1 MIALVDCNNF
11 YVSCERL
18 FHPAVLHRPVVVLS
32 NNDGCVISRSEEA
45 KALGIRM
52 GAPAF
57 FMEDLLE
64 RNQVAVFSSNYTL
77 YGSLSQRVMQVLAGF
92 VPEMEV
98 YSIDEAFL
106 DITGHASPA
115 TLAAAIR
122 TGVLHNVGMPVS
134 VGVAPTKTLAKMAN
148 RAVKKSRL
156 PEGFLVLDYP
166 GKTTAVLAATQVEDI
181 WGIGSQY
188 AAMLHQ
194 KGVHTALDL
203 SRVPD
208 DFARRELTV
217 QGLRLVHELRGIPSI
232 GMEESAPA
240 KKAVCV
246 ARSFGQ
252 LLTEKDDIRE
262 ALANYAAVAA
272 QKLRAQGSRAS
283 IIQVFVQ
290 TNNFRG
296 QDAQY
301 HRSVNVRLPVPASST
316 RELIRQA
323 LLALDR
329 IFKPGYN
336 YKKTGIVA
344 MDLVPDSQVQENLF
358 ESTDHEKERKLM
370 QALDGITRHFA
381 GKPVLRFAVQGGD
394 KKWALRQERLSPC
407 YTTRLEEIIKA
418 KAE

>member
-18 FHPAVLHRPVVVLS
+18 FDPGVLHRPVVVLS

-77 YGSLSQRVMQVLAGF
+77 YGSLSQRVMQVLGAF
-92 VPEMEV
+92 APEMEV

-106 DITGHASPA
+106 DLSGHASPGP
-115 TLAAAIR
+115 LAAAIR
-122 TGVLHNVGMPVS
+122 AGVLHDVGLPVS

-148 RAVKKSRL
+148 RTVKKTKM
-156 PEGFLVLDYP
+156 PEGFLVLDTP
-166 GKTTAVLAATQVEDI
+166 EKTDAVLAATQVEDI
-181 WGIGSQY
+181 WGIGAQY

-194 KGVHTALDL
+194 KGLHTALDL
-203 SRVPD
+203 SRVPG

-232 GMEESAPA
+232 GLQEMAPP

-252 LLTEKDDIRE
+252 LLTAKDDIRE
-262 ALANYAAVAA
+262 ALANYAAAAA
-272 QKLRAQGSRAS
+272 QKLRAQGSRATV
-283 IIQVFVQ
+283 IQVFVQ

-301 HRSVNVRLPVPASST
+301 HRSVNLRLPVPASST
-316 RELIRQA
+316 RELIRHA

-336 YKKTGIVA
+336 YKKTGIIA
-344 MDLVPDSQVQENLF
+344 MDLVPDAQVQENLF

-370 QALDGITRHFA
+370 QALDGITKHFA
-381 GKPVLRFAVQGGD
+381 GKPVLQFAAQGGE

-407 YTTRLEEIIKA
+407 YTTRLHDIIKA
-418 KAE
+418 KTP

>member
-18 FHPAVLHRPVVVLS
+18 FHPGVLHLPVVVLS

-45 KALGIRM
+45 KTLGIRM

-57 FMEDLLE
+57 FMEELLQ
-64 RNQVAVFSSNYTL
+64 RHQVAVFSSNYTL
-77 YGSLSQRVMQVLAGF
+77 YGSLSQRVMQVLSSYA
-92 VPEMEV
+92 PEMEV

-106 DITGHASPA
+106 DLTGHTAPGA
-115 TLAAAIR
+115 LAAAIR
-122 TGVLHNVGMPVS
+122 AGVLHDVGLPVS

-148 RAVKKSRL
+148 RAVKKNKL
-156 PEGFLVLDYP
+156 PEGFLVLDSP
-166 GKTTAVLAATQVEDI
+166 EKTRAVLAATQVEDI
-181 WGIGSQY
+181 WGIGPQY

-194 KGVHTALDL
+194 KGFHTAFDL
-203 SRVPD
+203 SLVPD

-217 QGLRLVHELRGIPSI
+217 TGLRLVRELRGISSI
-232 GMEESAPA
+232 ALEEAAPP

-252 LLTEKDDIRE
+252 LLTEKSDIQE

-272 QKLRAQGSRAS
+272 QKLRSQNSRATV
-283 IIQVFVQ
+283 IQVFVQ

-301 HRSVNVRLPVPASST
+301 HRSVNVRLPVPANST
-316 RELIRQA
+316 RELIRHA
-323 LLALDR
+323 LLALDH

-336 YKKTGIVA
+336 YKKTGITA
-344 MDLVPDSQVQENLF
+344 MDLVPDTEVQENLF
-358 ESTDHEKERKLM
+358 ETTNHDKERKLM
-370 QALDGITRHFA
+370 QALDGITKHFA

-394 KKWALRQERLSPC
+394 KKWTLRQERLSPC
-407 YTTRLEEIIKA
+407 YTTRLHEIIKA
-418 KAE
+418 KPE

>member
-18 FHPAVLHRPVVVLS
+18 FHPGVLHSPVVVLS

-57 FMEDLLE
+57 FMEELIE
-64 RNQVAVFSSNYTL
+64 RHKVAVFSSNYTL
-77 YGSLSQRVMQVLAGF
+77 YGSLSQRVMQVLSGF

-106 DITGHASPA
+106 DLTGHAAPGA
-115 TLAAAIR
+115 LAAAIR
-122 TGVLHNVGMPVS
+122 AGVFHDVGMPVS

-148 RAVKKSRL
+148 RFVKKNKL
-156 PEGFLVLDYP
+156 PAGFLVLDTP
-166 GKTTAVLAATQVEDI
+166 AVTNEIMAATPVEDI
-181 WGIGSQY
+181 WGIGAQY

-194 KGVHTALDL
+194 KGFHTALDL

-232 GMEESAPA
+232 GMQESAPA

-252 LLTEKDDIRE
+252 LLTSKEDIRE

-272 QKLRAQGSRAS
+272 QKLRAQGSRATV
-283 IIQVFVQ
+283 IQVFVQ

-301 HRSVNVRLPVPASST
+301 HRSVNVRLPVPTSST
-316 RELIRQA
+316 RELIRHA

-336 YKKTGIVA
+336 YKKTGIIA
-344 MDLVPDSQVQENLF
+344 MDLVPDAQVQENLF
-358 ESTDHEKERKLM
+358 ETTDHEKERKLM

-381 GKPVLRFAVQGGD
+381 GKPVLRFAVQSGD
-394 KKWALRQERLSPC
+394 KKWTLRQERLSPC
-407 YTTRLEEIIKA
+407 YTTRLHDIIKVRA
-418 KAE
+418 Q

>member
-18 FHPAVLHRPVVVLS
+18 FHPGVLRRPVVVLS

-45 KALGIRM
+45 KSLGIRM

-57 FMEDLLE
+57 FMEDML
-64 RNQVAVFSSNYTL
+64 RHHDVAVFSSNYTL
-77 YGSLSQRVMQVLAGF
+77 YGSLSQRVMQVLTSFA
-92 VPEMEV
+92 PEMEV

-106 DITGHASPA
+106 DLTGHVNPGP
-115 TLAAAIR
+115 LAAAIR
-122 TGVLHNVGMPVS
+122 GGVLHDVGIPVS

-148 RAVKKSRL
+148 RYVKKSKL
-156 PEGFLVLDYP
+156 PEGFLVLDTP
-166 GKTTAVLAATQVEDI
+166 AATEAVMAATQVEDI

-188 AAMLHQ
+188 AAMLHE
-194 KGVHTALDL
+194 KGFHTALDL

-232 GMEESAPA
+232 GLQEMAPP

-262 ALANYAAVAA
+262 ALANYTAVAA
-272 QKLRAQGSRAS
+272 QKLRAQGSRATV
-283 IIQVFVQ
+283 IQVFVQ

-301 HRSVNVRLPVPASST
+301 HRSVNLRLPVPASST
-316 RELIRQA
+316 RELIHHA
-323 LLALDR
+323 LSALDR

-336 YKKTGIVA
+336 YKKTGIIA

-358 ESTDHEKERKLM
+358 GSTNHDREKKLM
-370 QALDGITRHFA
+370 QALDGITRHFG

-407 YTTRLEEIIKA
+407 YTTRLHDIITA
-418 KAE
+418 KAD